1 MTRGASGRRKKTV
14 SKVEAV
20 SCSTR
25 RQSGRGPDRHAL
37 ILTFAQLERDRQRSP
52 RTEWAVDEKVI
63 EQL

>member
-37 ILTFAQLERDRQRSP
+37 ILTFAQLERSP